1 MGKQRRIEEELAK
14 IDERLANAEAYL
26 ARGVNVEGTAF
37 LHFDDWKGNSG
48 HPKWM
53 ENFMIP
59 ATKRGRAKKEKAL
72 ERIANKEREKRIE
85 GRRSWRGENAQL
97 TSW

>member
-1 MGKQRRIEEELAK
+1 MHKRRRIEEQLEK

-26 ARGVNVEGTAF
+26 ARGENVEGTAF
-37 LHFDDWKGNSG
+37 LHFDDWRGKSG

-59 ATKRGRAKKEKAL
+59 ATKRGRARKEKAL
-72 ERIANKEREKRIE
+72 ERIVNQEREKRIA
-85 GRRSWRGENAQL
+85 GRRGRRDDLRKDDVS
-97 TSW
+97 